1 MYIDRAKTNI
11 SGLNL
16 VYFADGLLTLFFQK
30 DKISSA
36 VMDNLRGV
44 IMKYYDEPDV
54 ELVES
59 ITPVV
64 MAGEFSL
71 EDDDFENEQ
80 QEP

>member
-1 MYIDRAKTNI
+1 
-11 SGLNL
+11 
-16 VYFADGLLTLFFQK
+16 
-30 DKISSA
+30 
-36 VMDNLRGV
+36 MDNLRGV